1 MAEAD
6 GNRTRRMR
14 LATHPIGFEVR
25 GPHQRDNRFQMKSKE
40 RLRAAHPR
48 CARRSTR
55 KNCGRSLSGGVFS
68 ALVTA
73 YTLGDVARI
82 CKVSESR
89 LRYWERTAL
98 LEASGQIDTKPAYAF
113 RDLVVVKSVLDL
125 LDRGVPLRRIRRSVE
140 DVRERMPDVDQ
151 PLGALRMWAEGS
163 PRVVVRH
170 GGKWV
175 ETDGQLLLDFA
186 FADAAEGEIQAI
198 EPRVAAAWDE
208 HAVRTAEEQ
217 FERGCALDSDRSTY
231 AEAIEAYERAIEAIP
246 DFADAYCNLG
256 SVYFNQ
262 GRRSPARACFERAC
276 EIDPN
281 HLEANLNLATLEEE
295 IGRDGVALRYYRVA
309 IVADPLYADTHVSI
323 ALLYEKLGVNSKANE
338 HWRRYLQLDP
348 AGLWAEIA
356 RKRINP

>member
-48 CARRSTR
+48 CARRSAR

-175 ETDGQLLLDFA
+175 ETNGQLLLDFA

-198 EPRVAAAWDE
+198 EPRVAAAWEE
-208 HAVRTAEEQ
+208 HAVRTAE
-217 FERGCALDSDRSTY
+217 
-231 AEAIEAYERAIEAIP
+231 
-246 DFADAYCNLG
+246 G
-256 SVYFNQ
+256 SVTSSEESN
-262 GRRSPARACFERAC
+262 CC
-276 EIDPN
+276 
-281 HLEANLNLATLEEE
+281 LNTSAQWFSV
-295 IGRDGVALRYYRVA
+295 VA
-309 IVADPLYADTHVSI
+309 
-323 ALLYEKLGVNSKANE
+323 
-338 HWRRYLQLDP
+338 
-348 AGLWAEIA
+348 
-356 RKRINP
+356 